1 MNSKENFQKEIIPAM
16 MKKFGYK
23 NKLAVPR
30 LMKITVNTGIGRFSD
45 NAQRADIKKMLEKIV
60 GQKVVERGAK
70 QAIASFKT
78 RQGSIVAYSATLRG
92 KRMHDF
98 FERTVGYAIPRIRD
112 FRGINKKSVD
122 QGGNLSLGFKES
134 LVFPEIIGED
144 VKTIFGLE
152 VTFVT
157 NAKSRE
163 EALELFKIMGVP
175 FIKD

>member
-1 MNSKENFQKEIIPAM
+1 MNFKENFQKEIIPAM

-92 KRMHDF
+92 KRMYDF

-152 VTFVT
+152 ITFVT

-163 EALELFKIMGVP
+163 EALELFKIMGIP
-175 FIKD
+175 FVKD